1 MGEAWNRRRGPSNPI
16 WRVPGLNILRSR
28 SWASL
33 ALQHVESAGGE
44 GVWRNDR
51 HRISL
56 LTDEAANLAVQFESG
71 RTHEI
76 SGSGPRLFFCPAG
89 TMMRVRSDAMRW
101 FQLVQEPDLG
111 IAPSSERGGEGA
123 SLAPLADFRDPLIA
137 QIMLTLAYD
146 VEDGPTDRLLA
157 ETLGAAIS
165 LRIRQR
171 FDKRTAEPRE
181 ETRLA
186 LSRERMRR
194 VREFIDA
201 NLGEELSLRDLADVA
216 CLSPYHFSRSFKR
229 AVGVG
234 VHSYV
239 VGKRLERAK
248 ELLTRTE
255 LSLAETAKAVG
266 FDSHASFTRRF
277 HHHVGVT
284 PGRFRKETG
293 Q

>member
-1 MGEAWNRRRGPSNPI
+1 
-16 WRVPGLNILRSR
+16 
-28 SWASL
+28 
-33 ALQHVESAGGE
+33 
-44 GVWRNDR
+44 
-51 HRISL
+51 
-56 LTDEAANLAVQFESG
+56 
-71 RTHEI
+71 
-76 SGSGPRLFFCPAG
+76 
-89 TMMRVRSDAMRW
+89 MRW

-111 IAPSSERGGEGA
+111 CGLPSEHRYDITNLS
-123 SLAPLADFRDPLIA
+123 PLANFHDPLIA

-157 ETLGAAIS
+157 EAVGAAIS

-171 FDKRTAEPRE
+171 FDKHSAEPSE
-181 ETRLA
+181 EIRWVM
-186 LSRERMRR
+186 SRERMRR

-201 NLGEELSLRDLADVA
+201 NLGEELSLRDLAAVA

-239 VGKRLERAK
+239 IGRRLERAK

-284 PGRFRKETG
+284 PGRFRREAS